1 MDSGFR
7 AVDSGFQ
14 VLDSK
19 FFYSGTWI
27 LDSNRYWDSGFLKM
41 YSGVQSPIFRTQKK
55 KKKKKKNIPDP
66 QAKISRI
73 PNSTSKN
80 FSDSRFHKQE
90 LLGFPIPQTRI
101 SRIPDS
107 TSKNFPDSRFHKQK
121 FLGFQILVS
130 EGENRRLEICLRFAS
145 YYYPSIT
152 V

>member
-1 MDSGFR
+1 MLDSGFR

-55 KKKKKKNIPDP
+55 KKKKKIFRTRK
-66 QAKISRI
+66 QKFLGFRI
-73 PNSTSKN
+73 P
-80 FSDSRFHKQE
+80 RA
-90 LLGFPIPQTRI
+90 RI

-107 TSKNFPDSRFHKQK
+107 TSKNCSDFRFHKQE
-121 FLGFQILVS
+121 FLEFQIPQVRISRIPDSTNKNFSVS
-130 EGENRRLEICLRFAS
+130 RF
-145 YYYPSIT
+145 
-152 V
+152 